1 MASAVALGRLGIDD
15 PARADSD
22 AEVTR
27 AVFGDVVSRRV
38 IAAADGVLVAF
49 CLLSLA
55 VALRAYVNNETAGGA
70 VVAIAALLVG
80 NVVISV
86 QPMRWRRPV
95 RVEIV
100 RAALGAIVA
109 PVAYLTTTQPFGH
122 WWPGFLL
129 MCITSAVTVG
139 VLTASPRSGR
149 LIVTYYVALFAV
161 SAFIAGDVTL
171 ARGLVVGGGIA
182 IAGLVLGECVAGLGQ
197 KLAVERAQRAQIE
210 QLMLRVFPESVAAA
224 LEQDRSVADEFD
236 EASILFADIQG
247 FTELS
252 SRLTPAEIVTMLNE
266 VFSVFDELVD
276 EFGLEKIKTIGDCY
290 MVAAGVPDPRPDHA
304 AALCAFGL
312 RLQELMQERTFQG
325 RRLQFRVGINSGPVI
340 AGIVGRKRFL
350 YDLWGDA
357 VNLASR
363 MESHGTPGTVQ
374 ITRATYERIA
384 DEFRCE
390 PQGTAEIKGK
400 GPMPVWHV
408 LGPKT
413 REIPGQDASPAAA
426 PQSSAPATDSSY

>member
-1 MASAVALGRLGIDD
+1 MASGVALSRLGIGDT
-15 PARADSD
+15 PRREAD

-27 AVFGDVVSRRV
+27 AVFGDPASRRV

-55 VALRAYVNNETAGGA
+55 VVIKAYVNGKADGGA
-70 VVAIAALLVG
+70 VVAIAVLLAG
-80 NVVISV
+80 NLIISV

-95 RVEIV
+95 RVELV
-100 RAALGAIVA
+100 RAAFGAVMA

-122 WWPGFLL
+122 WWLGFLL

-149 LIVTYYVALFAV
+149 LLVTYYLGLFIV

-224 LEQDRSVADEFD
+224 LEKDLSIADEFD

-247 FTELS
+247 FTTMASELS
-252 SRLTPAEIVTMLNE
+252 PSEIVNMLNE
-266 VFSVFDELVD
+266 VFSTFDELVD
-276 EFGLEKIKTIGDCY
+276 EFGLEKIKTVGDCY

-304 AALCAFGL
+304 TAICAFAL
-312 RLQELMQERTFQG
+312 RLQELMHEREFGG

-340 AGIVGRKRFL
+340 AGIVGQKRFL

-363 MESHGTPGTVQ
+363 MESHGTPGAVQ
-374 ITRATYERIA
+374 ITQATFERVRTW
-384 DEFRCE
+384 FVCE
-390 PQGTAEIKGK
+390 AQGMAEIKGK

-408 LGPKT
+408 VARKT
-413 REIPGQDASPAAA
+413 VPLAV
-426 PQSSAPATDSSY
+426 APAPSTP

>member
-1 MASAVALGRLGIDD
+1 MASAAALGRLGIEDTPRSTSD
-15 PARADSD
+15 P
-22 AEVTR
+22 EVTR
-27 AVFGDVVSRRV
+27 AVFGDAAARRV

-55 VALRAYVNNETAGGA
+55 VVTRAYFNDEATGGG
-70 VVAIAALLVG
+70 VIAIAVLLVG
-80 NVVISV
+80 NVAISV

-95 RVEIV
+95 RIELI
-100 RAALGAIVA
+100 RAAFGAVMA

-129 MCITSAVTVG
+129 MLVTSAVTVG

-149 LIVTYYVALFAV
+149 LLVTYYVALFV
-161 SAFIAGDVTL
+161 ISAFIAGDVTL

-197 KLAVERAQRAQIE
+197 KLAVERAQRAQIQ

-224 LEQDRSVADEFD
+224 LEQDLAVADEFD

-247 FTELS
+247 FTALAG
-252 SRLTPAEIVTMLNE
+252 RLQPTEIVTLLND
-266 VFSVFDELVD
+266 VFTAFDDLVD
-276 EFGLEKIKTIGDCY
+276 EFGLEKIKTVGDCY

-304 AALCAFGL
+304 TALCAFAL
-312 RLQELMQERTFQG
+312 RVQELMRQREFG
-325 RRLQFRVGINSGPVI
+325 GHRLQFRVGINSGPVI
-340 AGIVGRKRFL
+340 AGIVGQKRFL

-363 MESHGTPGTVQ
+363 MESHGSPGAVQ
-374 ITRATYERIA
+374 ITRATFERIR
-384 DEFRCE
+384 DSFVCD
-390 PQGTAEIKGK
+390 PQGTTEIKGK
-400 GPMPVWHV
+400 GVMEVWHV
-408 LGPKT
+408 VSRK
-413 REIPGQDASPAAA
+413 PAPSGLTAA
-426 PQSSAPATDSSY
+426 PSP

>member
-1 MASAVALGRLGIDD
+1 MASAVALGRLGIEDTTRS
-15 PARADSD
+15 ASDS
-22 AEVTR
+22 EITR
-27 AVFGDVVSRRV
+27 AVFGDAASRRV

-55 VALRAYVNNETAGGA
+55 VVIRAYFNDEATGGG
-70 VVAIAALLVG
+70 VIAIAVLFVG
-80 NVVISV
+80 NVAISV
-86 QPMRWRRPV
+86 QPARWRRPV
-95 RVEIV
+95 LVELC
-100 RAALGAIVA
+100 RAAFGAVMA

-149 LIVTYYVALFAV
+149 LLVTYYVGLFAV

-182 IAGLVLGECVAGLGQ
+182 ISGLVLGECVAGLGQ

-224 LEQDRSVADEFD
+224 LEKDLSIADEFD

-247 FTELS
+247 FTVIASALS
-252 SRLTPAEIVTMLNE
+252 PSEIVNMLNE
-266 VFSVFDELVD
+266 VFSAFDALVD
-276 EFGLEKIKTIGDCY
+276 EYGLEKIKTIGDCY

-304 AALCAFGL
+304 SALCAFAL
-312 RLQELMQERTFQG
+312 RLQQLMRQQTFAG
-325 RRLQFRVGINSGPVI
+325 RHLQFRVGINSGPVI
-340 AGIVGRKRFL
+340 AGIVGQKRFL

-363 MESHGTPGTVQ
+363 MESHGTAGAVQ
-374 ITRATYERIA
+374 ITRATFERVE
-384 DEFRCE
+384 DVFLCE
-390 PQGTAEIKGK
+390 PQGMAEIKGK
-400 GPMPVWHV
+400 GPMPIWHV
-408 LGPKT
+408 VGR
-413 REIPGQDASPAAA
+413 REAPSGLAPA
-426 PQSSAPATDSSY
+426 PSAP

>member
-1 MASAVALGRLGIDD
+1 MAIAVALGRLGIESA
-15 PARADSD
+15 PSRASTE
-22 AEVTR
+22 EVTS
-27 AVFGDVVSRRV
+27 AVFGDAASKRV

-55 VALRAYVNNETAGGA
+55 AVIRAYVDDQTGGGA
-70 VVAIAALLVG
+70 VVAIAVLLVG
-80 NVVISV
+80 NVLISV
-86 QPMRWRRPV
+86 QPLRWRYPV
-95 RVEIV
+95 RVELV
-100 RAALGAIVA
+100 RAALGAVIA

-129 MCITSAVTVG
+129 MCLTSAVTVG

-149 LIVTYYVALFAV
+149 LLVTYYVLLFV
-161 SAFIAGDVTL
+161 ISAFIAGDVTL

-224 LEQDRSVADEFD
+224 LGENLSVADEFD

-247 FTELS
+247 FTVMASELDP
-252 SRLTPAEIVTMLNE
+252 TEIVTLLNE

-276 EFGLEKIKTIGDCY
+276 EYGLEKIKTVGDCY

-304 AALCAFGL
+304 TALVAFGL
-312 RLQELMQERTFQG
+312 RIQELIAEREFCG
-325 RRLQFRVGINSGPVI
+325 RRLQFRIGINSGPVI
-340 AGIVGRKRFL
+340 AGIVGQKRFL

-363 MESHGTPGTVQ
+363 MESHGTPGAVQ
-374 ITRATYERIA
+374 ITRATYERVG
-384 DEFRCE
+384 DVFECE
-390 PQGTAEIKGK
+390 AQGTADIKGK

-408 LGPKT
+408 VRM
-413 REIPGQDASPAAA
+413 RERARV
-426 PQSSAPATDSSY
+426 

>member
-1 MASAVALGRLGIDD
+1 
-15 PARADSD
+15 
-22 AEVTR
+22 
-27 AVFGDVVSRRV
+27 
-38 IAAADGVLVAF
+38 
-49 CLLSLA
+49 
-55 VALRAYVNNETAGGA
+55 
-70 VVAIAALLVG
+70 
-80 NVVISV
+80 
-86 QPMRWRRPV
+86 
-95 RVEIV
+95 
-100 RAALGAIVA
+100 
-109 PVAYLTTTQPFGH
+109 
-122 WWPGFLL
+122 

-149 LIVTYYVALFAV
+149 MIVTYYVALFAV

-224 LEQDRSVADEFD
+224 LEHDQSVADEFD

-252 SRLTPAEIVTMLNE
+252 SQLSPPEIVTMLNE

-312 RLQELMQERTFQG
+312 RLQELMQEREFAGQQPPVPRRHQLGTGDRGHRRAEAVPLRPVGRCREPREPHGVPRHAG
-325 RRLQFRVGINSGPVI
+325 RRP
-340 AGIVGRKRFL
+340 
-350 YDLWGDA
+350 D
-357 VNLASR
+357 
-363 MESHGTPGTVQ
+363 H
-374 ITRATYERIA
+374 RATFERI
-384 DEFRCE
+384 DGEFLCE
-390 PQGTAEIKGK
+390 SQGTAEIKGK
-400 GPMPVWHV
+400 GRCPS
-408 LGPKT
+408 GT
-413 REIPGQDASPAAA
+413 
-426 PQSSAPATDSSY
+426 SSAARTSPQAWSPQPSPHATDPTY

>member
-1 MASAVALGRLGIDD
+1 MATTVALERLGI
-15 PARADSD
+15 SD
-22 AEVTR
+22 QTRPTSDVEVTR
-27 AVFGDVVSRRV
+27 AVFGDAASRRV

-55 VALRAYVNNETAGGA
+55 AVTRAYVNDQTGGGA
-70 VVAIAALLVG
+70 VVAIAVLLVG
-80 NVVISV
+80 IVAISV
-86 QPMRWRRPV
+86 QPLRWRRPV

-100 RAALGAIVA
+100 RAAFGAVIA

-122 WWPGFLL
+122 WWAGFLL
-129 MCITSAVTVG
+129 MCLTSAVTVG

-149 LIVTYYVALFAV
+149 LIVTYYLVLFTI

-171 ARGLVVGGGIA
+171 ARGLLVGGGIA
-182 IAGLVLGECVAGLGQ
+182 VAGLVLGECVAGLGQ

-224 LEQDRSVADEFD
+224 LEKDLAVADEFD

-247 FTELS
+247 FTVLASQLS
-252 SRLTPAEIVTMLNE
+252 PSEIVTMLNE
-266 VFSVFDELVD
+266 VFSAFDDLVD
-276 EFGLEKIKTIGDCY
+276 EFGLEKIKTVGDCY

-304 AALCAFGL
+304 VALCSFAL
-312 RLQELMQERTFQG
+312 RMQDLMREREFAG
-325 RRLQFRVGINSGPVI
+325 HRLQFRVGINSGPVI
-340 AGIVGRKRFL
+340 AGIVGQKRFL

-363 MESHGTPGTVQ
+363 MESHGTPGAVQ
-374 ITRATYERIA
+374 ITRSTFERIDA
-384 DEFRCE
+384 AFICE
-390 PQGTAEIKGK
+390 PQGTADIKGK

-408 LGPKT
+408 IGHKPARSDL
-413 REIPGQDASPAAA
+413 AAA
-426 PQSSAPATDSSY
+426 PSSP